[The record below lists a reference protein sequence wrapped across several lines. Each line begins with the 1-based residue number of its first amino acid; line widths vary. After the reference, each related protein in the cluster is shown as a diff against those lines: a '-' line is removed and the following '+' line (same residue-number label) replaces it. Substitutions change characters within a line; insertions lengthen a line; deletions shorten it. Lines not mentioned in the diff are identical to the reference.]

1 MYNTLSKLT
10 DFRSVKATLWRD
22 GGEKLEIVV
31 KPEAA
36 QAEEITP
43 EHPAAIEV
51 RTWSASAEQFLE
63 KYPRQGDLLV
73 LRDDEGV
80 ERKYKLIRDAVSS
93 RMWNWKYAAP
103 GVRLLFYTKTTNE

>member
-10 DFRSVKATLWRD
+10 DFRGMKATLWRE
-22 GGEKLEIVV
+22 GGEKIEIVV
-31 KPEAA
+31 KPETA

-51 RTWSASAEQFLE
+51 RTWSAGAAQFLE

-93 RMWNWKYAAP
+93 RMWNWKYIKP
-103 GVRLLFYTKTTNE
+103 GVRLLFYTKITSE

>member
-1 MYNTLSKLT
+1 M
-10 DFRSVKATLWRD
+10 KAQLWRD
-22 GGEKLEIVV
+22 SGEKIEIVV
-31 KPEAA
+31 KPERA

-43 EHPAAIEV
+43 EHPAAIDV
-51 RTWSASAEQFLE
+51 RTWSAGAAQFLE

-73 LRDDEGV
+73 VRDDEGI